1 MTEGVAERLELRED
15 VEVGNSD
22 VLNHQ
27 WISLY
32 QGIFSIVTT
41 LEHLKQTWMVF
52 NKLLQKLLLLLFL
65 KTKDTRQIWQQLM
78 SVILI
83 ELHVAV
89 RQEIEH
95 YKEKLVQDDL
105 Y

>member
-1 MTEGVAERLELRED
+1 
-15 VEVGNSD
+15 
-22 VLNHQ
+22 
-27 WISLY
+27 
-32 QGIFSIVTT
+32 
-41 LEHLKQTWMVF
+41 MVF

>member
-22 VLNHQ
+22 VLNHH

-41 LEHLKQTWMVF
+41 LVHLKQTWMVF

-78 SVILI
+78 SNI
-83 ELHVAV
+83 
-89 RQEIEH
+89 
-95 YKEKLVQDDL
+95 DWTPCGC
-105 Y
+105 